1 MCIILKHL
9 YVKKS
14 FRFQL
19 HQNILKENE
28 TKDFRNKGG
37 ESMGFEMYE
46 TQDPD
51 ATHAPTLVHFTTPV
65 CVTPK
70 PPYLGQ

>member
-1 MCIILKHL
+1 
-9 YVKKS
+9 
-14 FRFQL
+14 
-19 HQNILKENE
+19 
-28 TKDFRNKGG
+28 
-37 ESMGFEMYE
+37 MGFEMCE